1 MRGAWAPR
9 PHLTSAPPLPRP
21 HLEVPVVVFA
31 QQLQEAEDGLHDGDD
46 RAHLQVVL
54 ALVRRGLGALPGL
67 VVVVGVSFPSE
78 GGEGFA
84 GGGRGLQELIPHL
97 FRNLRRRLFG

>member
-1 MRGAWAPR
+1 M
-9 PHLTSAPPLPRP
+9 
-21 HLEVPVVVFA
+21 VFA

-54 ALVRRGLGALPGL
+54 ALVRCGLGALPGL

-84 GGGRGLQELIPHL
+84 GGSRGLQELIPHL

>member
-1 MRGAWAPR
+1 M
-9 PHLTSAPPLPRP
+9 
-21 HLEVPVVVFA
+21 VFA
-31 QQLQEAEDGLHDGDD
+31 QQLQEAEDGLHNGDD

-54 ALVRRGLGALPGL
+54 ALVRRGLGALSGL
-67 VVVVGVSFPSE
+67 VVVVGVSLPPE

-97 FRNLRRRLFG
+97 FCNLCRRLFG